1 MASKTTS
8 IKPFTR
14 FLVSVVA
21 VCLSLA
27 FCLTPWGKA
36 WDVFLGDFLFLL
48 RGPLPSP
55 KNILV
60 VAIDEPSFGVI
71 NKQWPWPR
79 SLHAKLLDR
88 LFEANA
94 KVVTLDM
101 IFAEPSRPEED
112 RRLAEAIRKHPAV
125 VLSVDIDVIQDKD
138 FEREITV
145 GPLPELLSPATQTG
159 FINLSVDRDGF
170 LRRVKL
176 THGLQRSLALVSAT
190 KFSEYQWQD
199 LIGSDLSINFL
210 GPPRTIKT
218 ISYYQAL
225 DPAHHLPPGFLKDKL
240 VFVGFST
247 QSAAE
252 LKRQV
257 KDHYHIPFS
266 RWGSGLMAGVELH
279 AQIAQNL
286 IDRTVL
292 RGLDLKTSLILGL
305 FLGLVSSLIFFKTS
319 PALSSALVLAESMIF
334 LGTAYVFFSF
344 YYVRLPLL
352 FMLIPTGTS
361 FLVNHFFHYWQ
372 TWREKKFIR
381 KAFSTYISP
390 QILQVLLR
398 RPSLLNLGGETVEAT
413 VLFLDVAGFTSLSE
427 KLEPEALFEVL
438 NRYLKEFT
446 NIILQSNGMI
456 DKYIGDAVMAVW
468 GIPILQ
474 KDHAFLACKT
484 ALEIRD
490 SVRKLWI
497 KGDSGETNH
506 LEIRIG
512 VNSGRMM
519 AGNVGGTDRFSYT
532 VLGNEV
538 NLASRLEGVNKVYRS
553 VIIIG
558 ENTATLVK
566 DAFELREMDL
576 IRVKGKV
583 KPVRIF
589 ELQAFKGTLDD
600 IQKQVNSIFELG
612 RQFYL
617 ESRWKEARECFER
630 GVSLKKDEGPCRVY
644 AKRCKLF
651 EESPPESDWEGIF
664 KMTVK

>member
-1 MASKTTS
+1 MVKKTTP

-14 FLVSVVA
+14 FLVTIAA

-36 WDVFLGDFLFLL
+36 WDIFLGDFLFLL

-79 SLHAKLLDR
+79 SLHAELLDR

-94 KVVTLDM
+94 KVIVLDI

-112 RRLAEAIRKHPAV
+112 HLLAEGIRKHPAV
-125 VLSVDIDVIQDKD
+125 VLAVDIDVTKDKD

-145 GPLPELLSPATQTG
+145 GPLPELLSPRTETG
-159 FINLSVDRDGF
+159 FINLSVDPDGF
-170 LRRVKL
+170 VRRLNL
-176 THGLQRSLALVSAT
+176 THGLLRSLALVSAL
-190 KFSEYQWQD
+190 KLCECQWQD
-199 LIGSDLSINFL
+199 LIGGDLYINFL
-210 GPPRTIKT
+210 GPARTIKT

-225 DPAHHLPPGFLKDKL
+225 DPDHHLPPGLLKDKL

-247 QSAAE
+247 QSATE
-252 LKRQV
+252 LKSQV
-257 KDHYHIPFS
+257 KDHYYIPFS
-266 RWGSGLMAGVELH
+266 RWGSGPMAGVELH

-286 IDRTVL
+286 INRTVL
-292 RGLDLKTSLILGL
+292 RGLDLKTALILGL
-305 FLGLVSSLIFFKTS
+305 FLGLLSSLIFFKTS
-319 PALSSALVLAESMIF
+319 PTLSGALFLAESAFFI
-334 LGTAYVFFSF
+334 GTAYVFFSL
-344 YYVRLPLL
+344 YYIRLPLL

-361 FLVNHFFHYWQ
+361 FLASHFFHYWQ
-372 TWREKKFIR
+372 TWREKNFIR
-381 KAFSTYISP
+381 KAFTTYISP
-390 QILQVLLR
+390 QMLQVLLR
-398 RPSLLNLGGETVEAT
+398 RPDLLNLGGETVEAT
-413 VLFLDVAGFTSLSE
+413 VLFLDVADFTSVSE
-427 KLEPEALFEVL
+427 KLEPETLFEVL
-438 NRYLKEFT
+438 NRYLEEFT
-446 NIILQSNGMI
+446 NIILRWNGMI

-484 ALEIRD
+484 ALEIQD
-490 SVRKLWI
+490 AVRKVWI
-497 KGDSGETNH
+497 KGDSRETPR

-512 VNSGRMM
+512 INSGRMM
-519 AGNVGGTDRFSYT
+519 AGNVGGANRFSYT

-553 VIIIG
+553 VIVIG
-558 ENTATLVK
+558 ENTAKLVK
-566 DAFELREMDL
+566 DAFELRELDL

-583 KPVRIF
+583 QPVRIF
-589 ELQAFKGTLDD
+589 ELQAFKGALDA

-612 RQFYL
+612 RQLYL
-617 ESRWKEARECFER
+617 EGRWKEARECFER
-630 GVSLKKDEGPCRVY
+630 GVALEKAEGPCWVY
-644 AKRCKLF
+644 ARRCKLF
-651 EESPPESDWEGIF
+651 EETPPESNWEGIF
-664 KMTVK
+664 KMTIK